1 MECKHGAS
9 KKVGTEAKGQCH
21 WCVTYEKYLAQ
32 ESKLYHNHFKM
43 SVWLIVFKK
52 IDFKHTGSHTG
63 PFGSV

>member
-43 SVWLIVFKK
+43 CVRLIVFEK
-52 IDFKHTGSHTG
+52 IDLNHTDCHTGTLT
-63 PFGSV
+63 SV